1 MKIFYFLFI
10 FIYLSS
16 CSFDNKTGIWTNEN
30 NVSENDD
37 IFKEFKRI
45 SSTTDVYNKTISL
58 RNNFNFNLTTPLD
71 NSKWEDIYYDKNN
84 NFINF
89 AYNDLNKIIFKSK
102 RLSKYQINSH
112 VLVQNNNLFINDD
125 NGNIVIFS
133 IDDNTIFKFNFYKK
147 KYKKLKKKLNFIV
160 EKNIIYVGDNFGYI
174 YAYDYINDKIIW
186 AKNYKIPFRSNL
198 KIVKGKI
205 VLSNQ
210 QNSLLFFDKKN
221 GNLLSLIPT
230 EETIIQ
236 NNFINN
242 ISINNNDILFL
253 NSFGSL
259 YSINSENM
267 RLNWFLNLKE
277 SYNSSTTNLFFGNKI
292 INHNNIIVV
301 SSNQN
306 TYLVDAVTGA
316 IRKTFNF
323 SSFLK
328 PIINKNYLFIITK
341 NNYLISIDL
350 VTNKILYSYDIT
362 KEVANYLNTD
372 KKKLIFHEIML
383 INNELVIFLK
393 NSFNLKFNI
402 NGELNTIR
410 KLPLFINSAPIVLNK
425 SILYIDNKN
434 KLGIIN

>member
-1 MKIFYFLFI
+1 MKIFFFLFI

-37 IFKEFKRI
+37 IFKEFKKI
-45 SSTTDVYNKTISL
+45 SSTTDVYNKTIPL
-58 RNNFNFNLTTPLD
+58 KNNFNFNITTPLD
-71 NSKWEDIYYDKNN
+71 NSNWEDIYYDKNN

-89 AYNDLNKIIFKSK
+89 AYNDLNKIIYKSK
-102 RLSKYQINSH
+102 KLSKHQINSH
-112 VLVQNNNLFINDD
+112 VLVQENNLFINDD
-125 NGNIVIFS
+125 SGNIIIFS

-147 KYKKLKKKLNFIV
+147 KYKKLKKKINFIV
-160 EKNIIYVGDNFGYI
+160 EKNIIYVGDNFGYT
-174 YAYDYINDKIIW
+174 YAYDYISDKIIW

-198 KIVKGKI
+198 KILKDKI

-210 QNSLLFFDKKN
+210 QNSLLFLDKKN

-230 EETIIQ
+230 EETTIQ
-236 NNFINN
+236 NDFINN
-242 ISINNNDILFL
+242 ISINNNNILFL

-267 RLNWFLNLKE
+267 RLNWFLNLNKT
-277 SYNSSTTNLFFGNKI
+277 YNPSTSNLFFGNRI
-292 INHNNIIVV
+292 INHNNIIVA

-306 TYLVDAVTGA
+306 TYLVDAGTGA
-316 IRKTFNF
+316 IRKIFNF
-323 SSFLK
+323 SSSLK
-328 PIINKNYLFIITK
+328 PIINKDYLFMITK
-341 NNYLISIDL
+341 NNFLLSIDL
-350 VTNKILYSYDIT
+350 ITNKILYSYDIS
-362 KEVANYLNTD
+362 KEVAKYLNTK
-372 KKKLIFHEIML
+372 KKKLTFHEFML

-402 NGELNTIR
+402 NGQLNIIR
-410 KLPLFINSAPIVLNK
+410 KLPLSINSTPIVLNK

-434 KLGIIN
+434 KLAIIN